1 MSTAA
6 ILVAILDFEN
16 FIETLRTI
24 ERNKETIVTRPN
36 KVMCPASGL
45 SVWLRVNEA
54 VLADEV

>member
-45 SVWLRVNEA
+45 SV
-54 VLADEV
+54 